1 MSGGKRCAC
10 IGHAIKQRCK
20 SNRGANQ
27 TFQPQPTAAAA
38 ATSSGMPSTS
48 AQVADETLPR
58 QPKKQKL
65 NRHTRPAGDK
75 GQADCAGFVK
85 KATAAAA
92 AAAADTR
99 LVTAGVGSRPG
110 VDAGQ
115 VLNVGTAIGTAGVG
129 GGNTAVTVARGCA
142 TGVEAGVS
150 GVLNNNT
157 TGNRDAVLGT
167 VQAHA
172 VQRAVGEISGE
183 AAKPVA
189 AAACGKS
196 QRVAMATDVR
206 NSAASNWMQI
216 LDEKVPELQ
225 EAAQQLDIA
234 AKQQPIQQ
242 AQAEIA
248 RQSDIIRDADAEITK
263 LTANTS

>member
-1 MSGGKRCAC
+1 MRNSTGKRGLLVDSWGLEVAGKGPLSRHGRNPAGV
-10 IGHAIKQRCK
+10 IAQGLGGGVWGQYGAAKITKNFK
-20 SNRGANQ
+20 VWTTSNRELDQ
-27 TFQPQPTAAAA
+27 
-38 ATSSGMPSTS
+38 SGQDDD
-48 AQVADETLPR
+48 AQ
-58 QPKKQKL
+58 QGH
-65 NRHTRPAGDK
+65 N
-75 GQADCAGFVK
+75 GQQHRNDNAYDACAL
-85 KATAAAA
+85 T
-92 AAAADTR
+92 
-99 LVTAGVGSRPG
+99 G